1 MSEIKTNKLTGTST
15 AGSIV
20 VTGEGNSTTT
30 NLQQGLA
37 KAWCNLNGTGT
48 IAQRDSLNH
57 SSTTDNTTGTYTFS
71 LVSSMG
77 NTNYIS
83 PTNCDRTIDTR
94 NATEGVQYLNI
105 ATGSYKIECVNAIPN
120 LDDQELVNTQTLGDL
135 A

>member
-1 MSEIKTNKLTGTST
+1 MSELKVDTLTGKTT
-15 AGSIV
+15 ANDIT
-20 VTGEGNSTTT
+20 VTVGASATMSLE
-30 NLQQGLA
+30 QGLA

-57 SSTTDNTTGTYTFS
+57 SSTTDGGTGTYTFS
-71 LVSSMG
+71 LTSNMG
-77 NTNYIS
+77 NTNYIA

-105 ATGSYKIECVNAIPN
+105 VAGSYKIECVNAVPS

>member
-1 MSEIKTNKLTGTST
+1 MSLVKTDALQGKTS
-15 AGSIV
+15 AGDIT
-20 VTGEGNSTTT
+20 VTSEGGAATQS
-30 NLQQGLA
+30 LQQGLA

-83 PTNCDRTIDTR
+83 PTNCDRIIDTR
-94 NATEGVQYLNI
+94 NGTEGVQYLNI
-105 ATGSYKIECVNAIPN
+105 ATGSYKIECVNSVPN
-120 LDDQELVNTQTLGDL
+120 LSDEELVNTQTLGGL

>member
-1 MSEIKTNKLTGTST
+1 MANGKIKADTLEHST
-15 AGSIV
+15 AGSLDTQYV
-20 VTGEGNSTTT
+20 V
-30 NLQQGLA
+30 QGSA

-94 NATEGVQYLNI
+94 NATEGVQYFNI
-105 ATGSYKIECVNAIPN
+105 ATGSYKIECVNSVPN